1 MREERMTYIEN
12 YINDLS
18 NQLEKMGIVVPTDQL
33 NRLINRYK
41 YSTSPINEI
50 IEEINQVAE
59 EYVSRI
65 RQIQQAREK
74 LKDSQNRKELSTLP
88 VQYQG
93 ITLNQQDIELMKI
106 VDAKS
111 LEQLRQVVKQIPIL
125 KGKDIDFSQDLES
138 AIESAFHTYQDS
150 LISIEDTLEDPML
163 VLRKKLELF
172 LSSEDVSPEIKEK
185 VRPIVD
191 TSESREEVAKKL
203 EQVLTEEEQHEA
215 YGIINNLTVVE
226 KEGIKQTKIEAVRN
240 LLEQVRSRNS
250 ITLDEVGKYGN
261 IVLPDGSFNF
271 TKLQECLDFAK
282 QEGKKV
288 RINTLIFYMDCPK
301 ELYDLEKTEE
311 NKELVKQKLMD
322 YVDATTK
329 FIRDNGYSETVRS
342 IDVMN
347 EVLNRF
353 PMTGNQP
360 YQYRGDI
367 TSSSLDD
374 NIMAGW
380 LKHLT
385 IEDLCD
391 VLTVARKNLPS
402 TDFMYNEDNLVDPN
416 KLPLTFEMLN
426 RIQQYEKNHNIRLI
440 DSIGTQMHIN
450 SNVKNQDV
458 KNMFHQLQKL
468 RLPIEITEF
477 DLKMVDGKSGDL
489 QTEIARQLKINDL
502 YSIFQE
508 EPNLRGFTIWSKTD
522 SQSFLVA
529 LENRERKKHKQPFIK
544 SQNAGYF
551 TEKMTEKSEALG
563 RELTP
568 QKYNYHTH
576 TNRCGHASIAT
587 DKEYVALAKES
598 GIQTLGFSDHIPN
611 PSIEFPQDKNRM
623 TPESF
628 GEYLFS
634 IRSLAKENPDM
645 TILCGLEAEYDSRKI
660 TYLNE
665 LKNKLDYLI
674 LGQHFVIEN
683 AKKVKK
689 DSPDYPLKYAK
700 SVCEAMDTGLFD
712 IVAHPDIFMETRD
725 LISEQERPLFDKNAQ
740 IASKMI
746 CEKSKDLGI
755 PLEINLKNLE
765 GNKTSIPYPNPM
777 FWSEAAKV
785 QAPVLYGA
793 DAHTPESL
801 LNMTENR
808 NKVSSIIPTSKLNFV
823 KSDYNPVKDRP
834 KELIERRKNVEKESK
849 TYETQL
855 VTYLISSATEEN
867 KKESIESQIHSVL
880 QKGAQ
885 KTVEDGQKKLAK
897 RKEQIMQIGNNPNLS
912 NREKAFLL
920 TRTKNTIK
928 SIRETMKKRENV
940 LSSAMEDVRTA
951 TTLGCTTK
959 KEYIKTVGELTEQR
973 TNKKKGNTEEL
984 ASMFHQPKQQEA
996 PKAIEKPKTYSK
1008 RENKNTTGMITPA
1021 GILLLT
1027 GFLLLTMAIL
1037 MNLV

>member
-1 MREERMTYIEN
+1 MKKDRVVGSVNMREERMTYIEN

-385 IEDLCD
+385 IE
-391 VLTVARKNLPS
+391 
-402 TDFMYNEDNLVDPN
+402 
-416 KLPLTFEMLN
+416 
-426 RIQQYEKNHNIRLI
+426 
-440 DSIGTQMHIN
+440 
-450 SNVKNQDV
+450 
-458 KNMFHQLQKL
+458 
-468 RLPIEITEF
+468 
-477 DLKMVDGKSGDL
+477 GK
-489 QTEIARQLKINDL
+489 
-502 YSIFQE
+502 Y
-508 EPNLRGFTIWSKTD
+508 
-522 SQSFLVA
+522 
-529 LENRERKKHKQPFIK
+529 
-544 SQNAGYF
+544 
-551 TEKMTEKSEALG
+551 
-563 RELTP
+563 
-568 QKYNYHTH
+568 
-576 TNRCGHASIAT
+576 
-587 DKEYVALAKES
+587 
-598 GIQTLGFSDHIPN
+598 
-611 PSIEFPQDKNRM
+611 
-623 TPESF
+623 
-628 GEYLFS
+628 
-634 IRSLAKENPDM
+634 
-645 TILCGLEAEYDSRKI
+645 
-660 TYLNE
+660 
-665 LKNKLDYLI
+665 
-674 LGQHFVIEN
+674 
-683 AKKVKK
+683 K
-689 DSPDYPLKYAK
+689 D
-700 SVCEAMDTGLFD
+700 C
-712 IVAHPDIFMETRD
+712 
-725 LISEQERPLFDKNAQ
+725 
-740 IASKMI
+740 
-746 CEKSKDLGI
+746 
-755 PLEINLKNLE
+755 
-765 GNKTSIPYPNPM
+765 
-777 FWSEAAKV
+777 
-785 QAPVLYGA
+785 
-793 DAHTPESL
+793 
-801 LNMTENR
+801 R
-808 NKVSSIIPTSKLNFV
+808 NKAHF
-823 KSDYNPVKDRP
+823 
-834 KELIERRKNVEKESK
+834 
-849 TYETQL
+849 
-855 VTYLISSATEEN
+855 
-867 KKESIESQIHSVL
+867 
-880 QKGAQ
+880 
-885 KTVEDGQKKLAK
+885 
-897 RKEQIMQIGNNPNLS
+897 
-912 NREKAFLL
+912 
-920 TRTKNTIK
+920 
-928 SIRETMKKRENV
+928 
-940 LSSAMEDVRTA
+940 
-951 TTLGCTTK
+951 
-959 KEYIKTVGELTEQR
+959 
-973 TNKKKGNTEEL
+973 
-984 ASMFHQPKQQEA
+984 
-996 PKAIEKPKTYSK
+996 
-1008 RENKNTTGMITPA
+1008 
-1021 GILLLT
+1021 
-1027 GFLLLTMAIL
+1027 
-1037 MNLV
+1037 

>member
-1 MREERMTYIEN
+1 MKEEKMTYIEN

-18 NQLEKMGIVVPTDQL
+18 NQLEKTGILVPTDQL

-50 IEEINQVAE
+50 IEEINQLAE

-74 LKDSQNRKELSTLP
+74 LKHSQNRKELSALP

-111 LEQLRQVVKQIPIL
+111 VEQLRQIVKQIPIL
-125 KGKDIDFSQDLES
+125 KGKNIDFSQDLES
-138 AIESAFHTYQDS
+138 AIENAFHTYQDS

-172 LSSEDVSPEIKEK
+172 LSSDDVSPKIKEK

-191 TSESREEVAKKL
+191 TSESKEEVAKKI
-203 EQVLTEEEQHEA
+203 EQALTEEEQQET
-215 YGIINNLTVVE
+215 YRINNSLTVVE

-271 TKLQECLDFAK
+271 TKLKTCLDFAK

-311 NKELVKQKLMD
+311 NKEIVKQKLMD

-342 IDVMN
+342 IDVIN

-353 PMTGNQP
+353 PMTGNSP

-367 TSSSLDD
+367 TPSSLDD
-374 NIMAGW
+374 NVMAGW

-391 VLTVARKNLPS
+391 VLKVARKNLPS
-402 TDFMYNEDNLVDPN
+402 TDFMYNDDNLVDSN
-416 KLPLTFEMLN
+416 KLPATFEIIN
-426 RIQQYEKNHNIRLI
+426 RIQQYEKSHNIRLI

-450 SNVKNQDV
+450 SNVKKQDI

-477 DLKMVDGKSGDL
+477 DLKMVDGKSQDL

-522 SQSFLVA
+522 SQCFLVT
-529 LENRERKKHKQPFIK
+529 LENSKRKQQKQPLIK

-551 TEKMTEKSEALG
+551 TEEMTEKSKALG

-576 TNRCGHASIAT
+576 TNRCGHASIAS

-598 GIQTLGFSDHIPN
+598 GIKTLGFSDHIPN
-611 PSIEFPQDKNRM
+611 PSVEFPQDKNRM
-623 TPESF
+623 TAESF

-665 LKNKLDYLI
+665 LRNKLDYLI
-674 LGQHFVIEN
+674 LGQHFIIEN
-683 AKKVKK
+683 AKKLKK

-712 IVAHPDIFMETRD
+712 IVAHPDIFMENRD
-725 LISEQERPLFDKNAQ
+725 LIPEQERPLFDRNAQ

-765 GNKTSIPYPNPM
+765 RNQTSIPYPNPI
-777 FWSEAAKV
+777 FWNVAAEV

-808 NKVSSIIPTSKLNFV
+808 NRASSIIPTSKLNFV

-834 KELIERRKNVEKESK
+834 KELIERRKDTVKESK
-849 TYETQL
+849 SYETQL
-855 VTYLISSATEEN
+855 ITFLISSAVEEN
-867 KKESIESQIHSVL
+867 KEESIESQIQSIL

-885 KTVEDGQKKLAK
+885 KTIDDGQKKLA
-897 RKEQIMQIGNNPNLS
+897 RREEQITQISNNPNLS
-912 NREKAFLL
+912 NKEKAFLL
-920 TRTKNTIK
+920 ARAKNTIK
-928 SIRETMKKRENV
+928 SIRQTIRKRKNV
-940 LSSAMEDVRTA
+940 LSSAMEDVKSATA
-951 TTLGCTTK
+951 LGCRTK
-959 KEYIKTVGELTEQR
+959 EEYIKTVGELTEQR
-973 TNKKKGNTEEL
+973 TNKRRKDSQEL
-984 ASMFHQPKQQEA
+984 SAMFHQQTQSESK
-996 PKAIEKPKTYSK
+996 KVDRPKTYAKVTTQS
-1008 RENKNTTGMITPA
+1008 TTGIITPP

-1027 GFLLLTMAIL
+1027 GFFLLTIAIL
-1037 MNLV
+1037 MSLV